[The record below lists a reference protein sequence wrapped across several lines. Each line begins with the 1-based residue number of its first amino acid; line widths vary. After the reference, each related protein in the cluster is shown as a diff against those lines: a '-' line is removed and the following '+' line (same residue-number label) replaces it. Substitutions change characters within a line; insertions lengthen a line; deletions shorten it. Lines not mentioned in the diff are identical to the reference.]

1 MLLEGKN
8 ALVTGGSQGI
18 GAAASL
24 ELAREGANICLT
36 YRKHEAEAKKYAEEI
51 EAMGRKALAVQ
62 CDISSFADAERVVNA
77 AVEKF
82 GSLEILVNNAGMNW
96 DGVSWKMSEEQWDR
110 VLEVNLKG
118 YFNFT
123 RHVAP
128 IFKDKKYG
136 KIINVTSINGLRGKF
151 GQTNY
156 SASKAG
162 IVGYTK
168 ALAKELGA
176 FGVNVNAVAPGL
188 IETAMLRESDARD
201 KLIDLEMG
209 ESALKRV
216 GQPEDLANLVAF
228 LASDKARHIT
238 GEVIKVDVID
248 IVLAPLSWFAI
259 CRFATRRLVD
269 SGTDARIPSV
279 RMSEPCTYVPSCQ
292 EAR

>member
-8 ALVTGGSQGI
+8 AMVTGGSQGI

-51 EAMGRKALAVQ
+51 LAMGRKALALQ
-62 CDISSFADAERVVNA
+62 CDTSSFAEAEKVVKSA
-77 AVEKF
+77 TEEF

-96 DGVSWKMSEEQWDR
+96 DGVSWKMTEEQWDR

-123 RHVAP
+123 RQVAP
-128 IFKDKKYG
+128 LLKEQKYG
-136 KIINVTSINGLRGKF
+136 RIINVTSINGLRGKF
-151 GQTNY
+151 GQSNY

-162 IVGYTK
+162 IIGYTK

-176 FGVNVNAVAPGL
+176 FDVTVNAVAPGL
-188 IETAMLRESDARD
+188 IETAMLKESEARD
-201 KLIDLEMG
+201 KIIELAMG

-216 GQPEDLANLVAF
+216 GQPEDLAFLVAF
-228 LASDKARHIT
+228 LASDKAKHIT
-238 GEVIKVDVID
+238 GEIIKVDGGQYI
-248 IVLAPLSWFAI
+248 
-259 CRFATRRLVD
+259 
-269 SGTDARIPSV
+269 
-279 RMSEPCTYVPSCQ
+279 
-292 EAR
+292 

>member
-1 MLLEGKN
+1 MQLEGKN

-18 GAAASL
+18 GAATAI

-36 YRKHEAEAKKYAEEI
+36 YRKHEAEAKKYAQEI
-51 EAMGRKALAVQ
+51 EQMGRKALAVQ
-62 CDISSFADAERVVNA
+62 CDIASFADAERVVKSA
-77 AVEKF
+77 LEAF

-123 RHVAP
+123 RQAAP
-128 IFKDKKYG
+128 LFKAQKYG
-136 KIINVTSINGLRGKF
+136 RIINVTSINGLRGKF

-162 IVGYTK
+162 IIGYTK

-176 FGVNVNAVAPGL
+176 FDVTVNAVAPGL
-188 IETAMLRESDARD
+188 IETAMLKESEARD
-201 KLIDLEMG
+201 KIIDLAMG
-209 ESALKRV
+209 ESAIKRV
-216 GQPEDLANLVAF
+216 GQPEDLAYLVAF

-238 GEVIKVDVID
+238 GEIIKVDGGQYI
-248 IVLAPLSWFAI
+248 
-259 CRFATRRLVD
+259 
-269 SGTDARIPSV
+269 
-279 RMSEPCTYVPSCQ
+279 
-292 EAR
+292 